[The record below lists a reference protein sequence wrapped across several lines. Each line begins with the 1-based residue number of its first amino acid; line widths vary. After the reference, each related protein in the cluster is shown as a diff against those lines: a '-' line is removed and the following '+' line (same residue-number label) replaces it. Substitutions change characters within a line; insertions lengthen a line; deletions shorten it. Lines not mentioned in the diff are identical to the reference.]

1 MKRLKLC
8 DLDLYIGVTLFAALV
23 LIIIANVTL
32 RYVFHMGLSWAEE
45 LILILFAWASY
56 LGIVVSYRYDRHIR
70 VDFIFK
76 KFPKPLQK
84 FLDIITDICISVL
97 SCYVAY
103 LAVTLCLYTGDKKT
117 LVMQLPANIVN
128 SSLVVAFALIGIS
141 GIVRIIKKLK
151 GTYVLVDPFSLP
163 QEQTEKSN

>member
-1 MKRLKLC
+1 MKKLKLR
-8 DLDLYIGVTLFAALV
+8 DLDLYVGVTLFVALV

-76 KFPKPLQK
+76 RFPKPLQK
-84 FLDIITDICISVL
+84 FLDITTDISVSVL
-97 SCYVAY
+97 SCYIAY

-117 LVMQLPANIVN
+117 LVMQLPANVVN
-128 SSLVVAFALIGIS
+128 SSLIVAFTLIGLA
-141 GIVRIIKKLK
+141 GIVRIIEKLK
-151 GTYVLVDPFSLP
+151 GTYVLLDPFSPP
-163 QEQTEKSN
+163 QETTEKDD